1 MMHGPEKSDL
11 LVIPK
16 KPVNKAGRAAA
27 ESVEG
32 RSETKGNAELQ
43 STVRTQSRVAVSQAQ
58 RCIREAVTRNGK
70 EKLTALLHHLS
81 IDVLR
86 GGFLSLKKRAAAG
99 VDAMT
104 WDAYAETLEENLQD
118 LHRRVHSGAY
128 RALPSRRVFIPKA
141 DGKQRPL
148 GIASIEDKIVQA
160 ALVMILTPIYE
171 AQFLGFSYG
180 FRPGRSQHD
189 ALDALAFGIKG
200 RYIWWVLDA
209 DIRRFFDTISH
220 EWLVKFLEHRVGDRR
235 VIRLI
240 QKWLTAGVLEQG
252 VPLDA
257 IEGTPQGAVISPFLA
272 NVYLHYVY
280 DVWVTAWRKRHASG
294 HMIVVRYADDT
305 VVGFQHRQEALM
317 FLTDLKARLAK
328 FALEL
333 HPEKTRLIEFGRFAA
348 ERRAVRG
355 TRKPDTFDFLG
366 FTHICA
372 TKRDGKGFQLRRKT
386 KRKRRWDTIRRIGEE
401 LKEIRHEPI
410 NVQGRWL
417 ASVLRGH
424 YAYFAVPTNLA
435 AVRALRHHVKV
446 RWYLSLAR
454 RSQRSRLDW
463 RRMNVVAAKYL
474 PMPAVLHPWPEERF
488 LVKHPR

>member
-1 MMHGPEKSDL
+1 MR
-11 LVIPK
+11 
-16 KPVNKAGRAAA
+16 NCKARSGLRAGQPCHRRRAAY
-27 ESVEG
+27 E
-32 RSETKGNAELQ
+32 KP
-43 STVRTQSRVAVSQAQ
+43 STG
-58 RCIREAVTRNGK
+58 TRK

-118 LHRRVHSGAY
+118 LHRRVHTGAY

-220 EWLVKFLEHRVGDRR
+220 EWLVKFLEHRIGDRR

-252 VPLDA
+252 VPIDT

-272 NVYLHYVY
+272 NVYLHYGAPGQTWCFQRVKFPPRQE
-280 DVWVTAWRKRHASG
+280 VQPPHRESSLGSEEVTNRTKRRQSDARAVTKVKQISLVKYLSAG
-294 HMIVVRYADDT
+294 Q
-305 VVGFQHRQEALM
+305 QHRNGWQAPVGSPLMARWPETAAGSECTARSKKEASRDLGDPLRSRSALVADRVCRTIW
-317 FLTDLKARLAK
+317 LT
-328 FALEL
+328 
-333 HPEKTRLIEFGRFAA
+333 PEKGR
-348 ERRAVRG
+348 RCSV
-355 TRKPDTFDFLG
+355 KSDSL
-366 FTHICA
+366 
-372 TKRDGKGFQLRRKT
+372 
-386 KRKRRWDTIRRIGEE
+386 
-401 LKEIRHEPI
+401 
-410 NVQGRWL
+410 V
-417 ASVLRGH
+417 VLR
-424 YAYFAVPTNLA
+424 
-435 AVRALRHHVKV
+435 
-446 RWYLSLAR
+446 AR
-454 RSQRSRLDW
+454 ESR
-463 RRMNVVAAKYL
+463 VHGEAAKQTKTGFRDTS
-474 PMPAVLHPWPEERF
+474 PAPTEAGV
-488 LVKHPR
+488 